1 MDVRKCF
8 VSCLALCLGC
18 SLTATAQNVVS
29 VKSQNFCGME
39 AAMARLSPEQRKAM
53 LDSAIRPLAPAAE
66 ILLYLHFPP
75 AGGTLIRPGNANSTG
90 FISPIVPGN
99 RICPASSLTQAQKDR
114 VVEQVNE
121 DFSPFNIRVTIDY
134 QEFLNYPFAQKLIHI
149 ITTTPQVIG
158 QGSGTGG
165 VAPFIGI
172 GTLMPSNPSFS
183 FATALG
189 DDPFYVAN
197 VVSHE
202 VGHTLGLAHQSL
214 YNDSCSLLT
223 EYHPNI
229 GTGPLSF
236 SIIMGDAT
244 DPGIS
249 NWYSQE
255 CSHPTYGTPLHDFE
269 VISSQVV
276 LKADEFPEVPG
287 STPLAPAVTLPVSG
301 ILGQAGDA
309 DVIRVELPAD
319 GTLLVTTDNI
329 DVEVSTFETDG
340 TPIATFN
347 DPELPIVFFPVTA
360 GPKDV
365 RIRAASN
372 ANMDAQ
378 FMTGSYTLQERLVPT
393 AASVSVSGLVASY
406 GGAPIYGAVLKLTG
420 PAGIVGIAR
429 SNPFGYFHIENVPS
443 GGNYVIETRHKLY
456 QFQPVLID
464 VGDEISGLNIVS
476 NATELTQ
483 R

>member
-1 MDVRKCF
+1 MR
-8 VSCLALCLGC
+8 LR
-18 SLTATAQNVVS
+18 VVS
-29 VKSQNFCGME
+29 VYCVAAFALSLAVKAQRPVTAISPNFCGTE
-39 AAMARLSPEQRKAM
+39 AAMASLSPEGRDELAKA
-53 LDSAIRPLAPAAE
+53 AYRPLAPATE

-75 AGGTLIRPGNANSTG
+75 AGGTLIRLGNADSTG

-99 RICPASSLTQAQKDR
+99 RICPAPSLTQAQKDR

-121 DFSPFNIRVTIDY
+121 DFSPFSIRVTTDY

-189 DDPFYVAN
+189 NDPFYVAN

-236 SIIMGDAT
+236 SIIMGYAT

-309 DVIRVELPAD
+309 DVIRVDLPAD
-319 GTLLVTTDNI
+319 GTLLVVTDNI
-329 DVEVSTFETDG
+329 DVEASVFEVDG
-340 TPIATFN
+340 TPIAAFN

-378 FMTGSYTLQERLVPT
+378 FMTGSYTLEERLAPT
-393 AASVSVSGLVASY
+393 AGAVSVSGLVTSFR
-406 GGAPIYGAVLKLTG
+406 GDPIYGALIKLSG
-420 PAGIVGIAR
+420 PSGLIGMVR
-429 SNPFGYFHIENVPS
+429 SNPFGYFRFENVPAGAS
-443 GGNYVIETRHKLY
+443 YVVETRHKLY
-456 QFQPVLID
+456 AFQPVL
-464 VGDEISGLNIVS
+464 VGVSDEISGLSIISTPEDLN
-476 NATELTQ
+476 EK
-483 R
+483 